1 MSHTPAPE
9 FAPLVAGSPLSTDRA
24 AALLPAVA
32 ASSTADADPIL
43 DMTIM
48 VLDDEPFN
56 CLMVRKHLRDARY
69 KSIVTLSDASAALDA
84 IRQQR
89 PALLLLDIVMPQ
101 ITGLEIL
108 RLLRTDPGTRHL
120 PVLILTAST
129 EAETRRSALELG
141 ATDFLAKPVDPLEL
155 VPRVRNALTTKD
167 FQDRLARH
175 AEDLEQIVCRRTA
188 ELEASR
194 KEVIHCLAR
203 AAEYRDD
210 ITGRHVIRVGRFA
223 GIIARALGFRPAD
236 AEALELAAQLHD
248 VGKIGIPDA
257 ILHEP
262 GKLDPEMF
270 AVMQRHCAFGNRILA
285 PLTEVDSMR
294 LRQHADL
301 GASLLNISSSPI
313 ISLAARIAQTHHE
326 RWDGTGYPLG
336 LAGNDIPLEGRI
348 TAVAD
353 VFDALSSAR
362 PYKPPIPR
370 EKCFAILTE
379 GRGTHFDPTV
389 LDAFF
394 ACSAEIIQVQLEC
407 MDP

>member
-32 ASSTADADPIL
+32 ASSTAAADPIL

>member
-9 FAPLVAGSPLSTDRA
+9 FAPLVAGSRLSTEPA
-24 AALLPAVA
+24 TALLRAEA
-32 ASSTADADPIL
+32 APVTADADPIL
-43 DMTIM
+43 GLTIM

-56 CLMVRKHLRDARY
+56 CLMVRKHLRDAGY
-69 KSIVTLSDASAALDA
+69 KTIVTLSDASAALDA

-108 RLLRTDPGTRHL
+108 RLLRSDSGTRHL

-210 ITGRHVIRVGRFA
+210 VTGRHVIRVGRFA
-223 GIIARALGFRPAD
+223 GIIARALGFRAAD

-248 VGKIGIPDA
+248 VGKIGIPDS

-270 AVMQRHCAFGNRILA
+270 AVMRRHCAFGNRILA
-285 PLTEVDSMR
+285 PLEEAESTR

-313 ISLAARIAQTHHE
+313 LSLAARIAQTHHE

-336 LAGNDIPLEGRI
+336 LAGNDIPWEGRI

-362 PYKPPIPR
+362 PYKPPLPR
-370 EKCFAILTE
+370 EKCFAILAE
-379 GRGTHFDPTV
+379 GRGTHFDPAV